1 MIRVEQPGLLTSVQD
16 AGRSGWQH
24 LGVGPTGAA
33 DTLSFTLAN
42 LLVGNPPAAP
52 ALEFTLRGPTLVFED
67 PGLVALGG
75 APFPADLDGI
85 AVRLRCPVVVRAG
98 ERLRIGAAPR
108 GCRGYLAVA
117 GGIRVPDVLGSAST
131 DLRGGFGGLQGRA
144 LRAGDLVATATGGSE
159 DRKRS
164 TPGWRLPWNGPLPDG
179 PRDAPLRMVPGP
191 QWDALGEASKRRF
204 LGETFKVDAR
214 SDRMGLRL
222 EGPPLKLEIPAEL
235 VSAGVASG
243 TLQLPPEG
251 GPILLLA
258 DRQTTGGYPRLGE
271 VASVDLPWAAQLR
284 PGDALRFTLCTL
296 EAAQSAW
303 LARQRRLA
311 FLQALLARELAV
323 PERIGP

>member
-24 LGVGPTGAA
+24 LGVGPAGAA
-33 DTLSFTLAN
+33 DALSFTLAN
-42 LLVGNPPAAP
+42 LVVGNPPATP

-67 PGLVALGG
+67 PARVALCG

-85 AVRLRCPVVVRAG
+85 PMPRGCPVALRAG
-98 ERLRIGAAPR
+98 ARLRIGAAPR

-144 LRAGDLVATATGGSE
+144 LRAGDLLATATGESE
-159 DRKRS
+159 WGGRS
-164 TPGWRLPWNGPLPDG
+164 TPGWRLPWVGPLPEG
-179 PRDAPLRMVPGP
+179 PREAPLKMIPGP

-204 LGETFKVDAR
+204 LDETFKVDAR

-222 EGPPLKLEIPAEL
+222 EGPPLTLDTPMER

-243 TLQLPPEG
+243 TVQLPPEG

-271 VASVDLPWAAQLR
+271 VASVDLPWTAQLR
-284 PGDALRFTLCTL
+284 PGDALRFTLCPL
-296 EAAQSAW
+296 EEAQSAW
-303 LARQRRLA
+303 LIQQRRLA
-311 FLQALLARELAV
+311 FLERLLQREYQGAM
-323 PERIGP
+323 RS